1 MAKHSSLMICS
12 KWTALNGTDVLCVQV
27 TVPPIYSK
35 AVFDQESFIVFSCF
49 KVMLAKVVNEANP
62 CGNNVEAFR
71 QHTAPLKGRD
81 SLSTQ
86 MIAELVASMKL
97 VAMTHRAID
106 DGARKGLHIGCM
118 LLTNMT

>member
-1 MAKHSSLMICS
+1 MAKHSSLIICA
-12 KWTALNGTDVLCVQV
+12 KWTALNGTDVLCEQV
-27 TVPPIYSK
+27 IVPTIYGK
-35 AVFDQESFIVFSCF
+35 AVFGEESVIGFSCF

-62 CGNNVEAFR
+62 GGNNIGASR
-71 QHTAPLKGRD
+71 YHTAPLEGRY

-86 MIAELVASMKL
+86 MIAELVASIQL